1 MAEPTPEQLAKATEL
16 AAKGQEALNKQIE
29 TYNKLLEES
38 GKLLKEN
45 QSRLQKTR
53 QLEDEIN
60 RLKDNERN
68 LLKDRAAI
76 SEKIASITNEIN
88 DAFKAIEES
97 GRENLNLTEEQL
109 KQKNEELAKQ
119 QELLKGSENALNA
132 MRDQTNELKSQ
143 KKLIE
148 EVVELEEQYGEKV
161 KDNLEAA
168 GKRKNSFTQMAKDY
182 SKNIPVIGNKL
193 SQFLEIQSKLPD
205 KLRRVAAA
213 GENLGGTLGTKIA
226 NGATKLIPVIEGLS
240 LGFLAAAAAIVVTL
254 GYAAK
259 LALEIDNLSK
269 SLAAATGFADNFGRS
284 IKNMGMA
291 GMMSGVGFKES
302 AEALKSLTEGL
313 SSFNPNAQATNEYVG
328 LTVARLGKLGVS
340 SASAVKSIDHM
351 QRAMGMTAK
360 EAADMTAQV
369 ARMGKEI
376 GISGTKM
383 IEQFNAASGRLAIY
397 GKNNVKVFKELAAQA
412 KATGIEINAL
422 LNVSKQFDQFDTA
435 AESAAKLNA
444 ALGTQLG
451 TIEMMNATDSERVM
465 MIKQQVQMSV
475 GNFDS
480 LDKFTKQYIAQ
491 AMGLNDVAEA
501 QRLLNMST
509 AEYQASMSKQKEQ
522 ADIQAEL
529 AEATA
534 AIVPMMDKLKI
545 AGLKLFMVFSPFI
558 DFFSGLINV
567 IDWAYTG
574 ISKFTG
580 ALDSASTFGN
590 ILWNV
595 LKVIGIV
602 LLALTAGL
610 SWPVTGVLALVAA
623 FGSLFDVLH
632 WTGSPMLYE
641 MPKYLAEAFKS
652 MGQALLSPISLVQ
665 GLASSFGGLFSSL
678 HPKETGMSFDVEAL
692 AKMDTSKVAAG
703 FKEIKS
709 ALMDLS
715 TLKVDGFLAMKTDGA
730 SSSFVMG
737 SEGVIKSIS
746 EGKLTVDVK
755 MPDMKMPDVHV
766 KVYIGDKELRDIIRT
781 EAKAVVARAG

>member
-45 QSRLQKTR
+45 QNRLEKTR

-60 RLKDNERN
+60 KLKDNERN
-68 LLKDRAAI
+68 LLKDRVAI
-76 SEKIASITNEIN
+76 SERIAKITNEIN
-88 DAFKAIEES
+88 EAVKAAEENS
-97 GRENLNLTEEQL
+97 QDSLSLSEEEL
-109 KQKNEELAKQ
+109 KLKNEELAKQ
-119 QELLKGSENALNA
+119 QELLKGSENALNT
-132 MRDQTNELKSQ
+132 MRDQTKELKSQ
-143 KKLIE
+143 KKLME
-148 EVVELEEQYGEKV
+148 EVVELEKQYGEEV
-161 KDNLEAA
+161 EANLKAA
-168 GKRKNSFTQMAKDY
+168 EKRKNSFTQITKDY

-193 SQFLEIQSKLPD
+193 SQFLEIQAKLPAQ
-205 KLRRVAAA
+205 LGRVAAA

-313 SSFNPNAQATNEYVG
+313 SSFNPNAQETNEYVG

-412 KATGIEINAL
+412 KATGIEINTL

-545 AGLKLFMVFSPFI
+545 AASKLFMVFSPFI
-558 DFFSGLINV
+558 DFFSGLINGM
-567 IDWAYTG
+567 DRAYTW

-602 LLALTAGL
+602 LLSLTAGL

-623 FGSLFDVLH
+623 FGALFDVLH
-632 WTGSPMLYE
+632 LTGSPMLYE